1 MVKIDIG
8 GISIVALALIAW
20 RIIGV
25 VSAVYIAR
33 TQFKFRERYFIRYV
47 LDASTIPGI
56 VFLFVLLDIA
66 ATIVNMLLYGE
77 LLILSLISLIA
88 IFAMIFGFKYLL
100 AYDERETKAR
110 RSYNTKPLYPI
121 YRWVF
126 VAFVALAELDTF
138 FVVVNYFNIK

>member
-1 MVKIDIG
+1 MVKIDISE
-8 GISIVALALIAW
+8 ITIVTIALIAW
-20 RIIGV
+20 RIIGIA
-25 VSAVYIAR
+25 SAVYIAK

-47 LDASTIPGI
+47 LDASTILGFI
-56 VFLFVLLDIA
+56 FIFVLLDIA

-77 LLILSLISLIA
+77 LLILSLVSFIA
-88 IFAMIFGFKYLL
+88 IFAMIFGFKCLL
-100 AYDERETKAR
+100 AYDERETRAR

-126 VAFVALAELDTF
+126 VTFVALAELDTF